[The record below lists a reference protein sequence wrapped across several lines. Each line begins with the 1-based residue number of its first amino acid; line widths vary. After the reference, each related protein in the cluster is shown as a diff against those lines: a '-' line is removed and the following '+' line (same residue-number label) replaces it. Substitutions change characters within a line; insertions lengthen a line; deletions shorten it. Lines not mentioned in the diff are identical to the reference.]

1 MSEGAT
7 DWKQGVQPMRAE
19 VDQILWEKWRKGD
32 VQAFGDL
39 FERHAPRLY
48 NLAFRLS
55 GSEEEARDLLQS
67 AALRAISSN
76 SGCRNGAAFH
86 SWIRRIL
93 TNLYFDQRKFKQRAG
108 RESLD
113 ENADWSE
120 IEPTYVVDSALS
132 PREAFEERETHQHIE
147 RALAKLDPIYRSSVV
162 LCDIEDLSYSE
173 IAEIEGIPVETVR
186 TRLRRGR
193 QALRKELGSLSGI
206 L

>member
-1 MSEGAT
+1 
-7 DWKQGVQPMRAE
+7 MRAE

-48 NLAFRLS
+48 NLAYRLS

-76 SGCRNGAAFH
+76 SSSRNGAAFH
-86 SWIRRIL
+86 GWMRKIV
-93 TNLYFDQRKFKQRAG
+93 TNLHFDQRKFKKRAG
-108 RESLD
+108 RDALD
-113 ENADWSE
+113 EDADWSE
-120 IEPTYVVDSALS
+120 MESTYVCRNEDS
-132 PREAFEERETHQHIE
+132 PREAMEERETREQVKQ
-147 RALAKLDPIYRSSVV
+147 ALAKLEPIYRSLLV
-162 LCDIEDLSYSE
+162 LRDIEGLNYAE
-173 IAEIEGIPVETVR
+173 IADLEGIPIETVR

-193 QALRKELGSLSGI
+193 QALRKQLASLAGI